1 MHKQQGFTLI
11 EMAIV
16 LIIIGL
22 VAGGVMQG
30 ISLMDQAETRRIAA
44 DFQEY
49 RQAVKLFQDKYQ
61 SPPGDMPNATMI
73 WGRADGGADLTQNC
87 AAPETD
93 LDAANPQATC
103 NGDGDGMIAKGGAS
117 TQKNLEAYRVWQ
129 HLGNA
134 GLITGRYTGIGGTFN
149 VGTGW
154 RTATPGVNVPE
165 SVIKNAGYFLHH
177 TLISSHGSPGQ
188 KWTGTG
194 ANIYHMFLSLGKYSA
209 SGWPWGRTLTPSD
222 AAAIDL
228 KLDDGKPGKGWL
240 MGFTAG
246 QCSDVVAMDVAVYRT
261 DDDTIVCNVYA
272 LLD

>member
-1 MHKQQGFTLI
+1 MQKQQGFTLI

-30 ISLMDQAETRRIAA
+30 ISLMDQAETRRIGS

-61 SPPGDMPNATMI
+61 SVPGDMPNATMI

-93 LDAANPQATC
+93 IDAANPQATC
-103 NGDGDGMIAKGGAS
+103 NGDGDGVIAKS
-117 TQKNLEAYRVWQ
+117 TGNHNTEAYRAWQ

-134 GLITGRYTGIGGTFN
+134 GLITGRYTGVGGTLDM
-149 VGTGW
+149 GTGW
-154 RTATPGVNVPE
+154 RVATPGVNVPE
-165 SVIKNAGYFLHH
+165 SVIDNSGFFMHN
-177 TLISSHGSPGQ
+177 TRISAHGSPGQ

-194 ANIYHMFLSLGKYSA
+194 TNDFHTFLSLGGRSTT
-209 SGWPWGRTLTPSD
+209 GWPWTSSLTPSD

-246 QCSDVVAMDVAVYRT
+246 VCSDVVDMATASYRA
-261 DDDTIVCNVYA
+261 DDETISCNVYA